1 MRFYPLNGC
10 AVRCPPPEAGIF
22 RLSRQA
28 RGRSLQPFLSRFAGE
43 VGRSR
48 RGEAAHTRHPL
59 HIARQ
64 CRVAEGVR
72 GCGEPHQN
80 PTGHGP

>member
-28 RGRSLQPFLSRFAGE
+28 RGRSLQPFLSRFPGE
-43 VGRSR
+43 GGRSR
-48 RGEAAHTRHPL
+48 RGEAAHGRAAAVDQ
-59 HIARQ
+59 IEIW
-64 CRVAEGVR
+64 AERLNPATVLIVR
-72 GCGEPHQN
+72 
-80 PTGHGP
+80 